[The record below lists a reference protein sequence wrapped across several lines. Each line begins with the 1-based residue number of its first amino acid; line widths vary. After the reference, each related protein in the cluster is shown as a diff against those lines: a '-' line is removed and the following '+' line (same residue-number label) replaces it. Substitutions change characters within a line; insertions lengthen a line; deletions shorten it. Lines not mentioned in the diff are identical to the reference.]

1 MKGTNQSESVSSAG
15 RKQRQRDAQVDTDQ
29 RRGRNNVTMSEVQCR
44 SRRPGARLITPATYS
59 T

>member
-1 MKGTNQSESVSSAG
+1 MKGASQSESVDNAG

-29 RRGRNNVTMSEVQCR
+29 RRGRNNVTVAEVQCR